1 MEQKTTHNIVDTLN
15 EIDDAVTQTNRQL
28 WALLAAAAVIASVL
42 GLFVLSRFFNL
53 EPFFSAFFSGL
64 CTLLAILA
72 GVGLIA
78 LLIIGTIKYSEK
90 LDETTKQYY
99 IQYIQERHDFR
110 HDTHAKLVTAGQYLV
125 KVLLLVSDISAILG
139 GYIMLFVLGNY
150 AASTHDVVSAYILAG
165 TALASIIGGI
175 SAGVILFIW
184 QSVLIFDWSDNSR
197 IALGFNA
204 KLYDYKEVLKRGVEA
219 PKSALLNR
227 IVLFK
232 LPPKEQWYATL
243 DQHI

>member
-1 MEQKTTHNIVDTLN
+1 MKQKTTHNIVDTLN
-15 EIDDAVTQTNRQL
+15 EIDDAVTQTNHQL

-53 EPFFSAFFSGL
+53 EPFFSGL

-110 HDTHAKLVTAGQYLV
+110 HDTHAKLVTAGQYLG
-125 KVLLLVSDISAILG
+125 KTLLMALDITAILG
-139 GYIMLFVLGNY
+139 GFAMLLVLVNY
-150 AASTHDVVSAYILAG
+150 SASVHGADVISTCILVCATLLSCAG
-165 TALASIIGGI
+165 GFIAVI
-175 SAGVILFIW
+175 ILFIW
-184 QSVLIFDWSDNSR
+184 QCMAIIDAIFEKSSDNR
-197 IALGFNA
+197 IVLGFNA
-204 KLYDYKEVLKRGVEA
+204 ELYDYKQVLKREVEA

-227 IVLFK
+227 LVLFK
-232 LPPKEQWYATL
+232 LPPKEQ
-243 DQHI
+243 